1 MKNRNKFLIIFGLF
15 GIMLLSACGKSD
27 SELDKTTRQL
37 IETLARTELI
47 NNDSLYKV
55 QCDSIYAYWLEIAKD
70 SIYQAR
76 ETEIQFIKTY
86 DTQN

>member
-1 MKNRNKFLIIFGLF
+1 MKSRNNIFILYGFLGLSFLI
-15 GIMLLSACGKSD
+15 ACGKSD

-47 NNDSLYKV
+47 KNDSLYKV

-70 SIYQAR
+70 SIYQTR